1 MRCVDFSSSYD
12 PVSPLALTKDNFA
25 RVQVVLD
32 SSIAT
37 SSTPLALHASSADAT
52 VFLSGADVVSYL
64 TSLETADAKLY
75 TVDFAAL
82 KAEALA
88 SPPGVG
94 PVTGKGPTKKP
105 EDAKIEGAVQIAVG
119 VKKEVDFPGWYTN
132 VRLHDSFQNDSTDM
146 AWIGPH

>member
-1 MRCVDFSSSYD
+1 M
-12 PVSPLALTKDNFA
+12 SPLALTKGNFA

-37 SSTPLALHASSADAT
+37 SSTPLALHASAADAT

-64 TSLETADAKLY
+64 TSLETDHAKIH

-82 KAEALA
+82 AAEAHA
-88 SPPGVG
+88 SAAGVG
-94 PVTGKGPTKKP
+94 PATKAPAKKP

-119 VKKEVDFPGWYTN
+119 VKKELDFPGWYTN
-132 VRLHDSFQNDSTDM
+132 VRLHANLSNDSTDLF
-146 AWIGPH
+146 WIGPH